1 VRNAGLAPAA
11 AGAHRDPQWPGIYDA
26 IVVNSNDPLNQ
37 GRVRLGIP
45 QVLGNTQSN
54 WATPMQPGITPAVGQ
69 IVYALFLGGNPNLPQ
84 YFLGITSTVLQSIN
98 ANTGL
103 VLNSNPYFTGNLITG
118 WTATGGT
125 LSGVQPNQD
134 TNPPYVYGALW
145 IASGSGGG
153 YITEAA
159 GPFAAGPA
167 QPYLVTAWVYYPAGG
182 SVNIGVQFEN
192 ASKAPIG
199 SPVISSYTVSAG
211 VWTYLSTTVSSPALS
226 AFGYPV
232 IGPAASTTGE
242 QFTAEAVQVLG
253 QIPGALIEAAT
264 ITTTQLGPSVTARAL
279 GGITTT
285 IAASAPASPTT
296 GDIWINTSNGNQI
309 EQWSGS
315 AWVPITW
322 TATDVIQA
330 GTITASL
337 IAANTIVAGNI
348 AAGTITAAQIAAG
361 TITATKLASGI
372 VVAGIVDATTITGA
386 KIIADGSSGDF
397 LVYSGTPALG
407 NLNAAISPGAFTD
420 PVGNI
425 VPAGSNFGNWG
436 GTGALLNHYGIDT
449 SGNTYLCNNAGSTVV
464 FGQSNDGTMLFYSP
478 SAANGNLAIS
488 IAPVA
493 GSDTYG
499 NAYPAGLSVNA
510 GIVQGV
516 ALNASTV
523 TANPGP
529 VLVYGNPGTITVYLS
544 GSGNWTAP
552 AGVTSVF
559 AECWG
564 GGAAGGTSGGGV
576 GASGGGGGEYAAE
589 PNLSVTPGNNYAYTV
604 GGTSAA
610 STMAG
615 NSTTVTAHGATGNAG
630 GSGSGNSIAY
640 GGGQGGTTSSSG
652 GGGGAGSA
660 GTGSMGNHG
669 GSTST
674 SSGGKGSRAVAGG
687 GAGGTGGNNG
697 ANGSSGQAPGGGGG
711 GAGQGTHAGGAGT
724 GGQIRLT
731 YTPGGVTALI
741 ASLTSSPGTDPSTGT
756 AYPGPGLGL
765 ADAGGTPNGLTGW
778 TTAYATTAGNLD
790 FVSGS
795 DGNSYSTGRA
805 SLILASTQSISST
818 TPAPLTGLSAAVA
831 VGAYRVHGWMEGSQG
846 ATAAGQIIGFT
857 GPATTAPTRLFYYW
871 VQQGVAQQ
879 FSTISNSGL
888 LTTFTSP
895 AYGAGDT
902 FLFYFD
908 GVVTFS
914 SPGTL
919 TVIAA
924 EGTATDNFSVIA
936 GSFIDIMPIS

>member
-11 AGAHRDPQWPGIYDA
+11 AGAHPDPQWPGIYDA

-69 IVYALFLGGNPNLPQ
+69 LVYALFLGGNPNLPQ
-84 YFLGITSTVLQSIN
+84 YFLGITSTVLQAIN

-253 QIPGALIEAAT
+253 QIPGSLIEAAT
-264 ITTTQLGPSVTARAL
+264 ITTTQLGPSITARAL

-361 TITATKLASGI
+361 TITATQIAAGTITATKLAAGI

-386 KIIADGSSGDF
+386 SLVATGTSGDV

-407 NLNAAISPGAFTD
+407 NLIGSWSGEASTD
-420 PVGNI
+420 
-425 VPAGSNFGNWG
+425 SF
-436 GTGALLNHYGIDT
+436 
-449 SGNTYLCNNAGSTVV
+449 
-464 FGQSNDGTMLFYSP
+464 
-478 SAANGNLAIS
+478 
-488 IAPVA
+488 
-493 GSDTYG
+493 G
-499 NAYPAGLSVNA
+499 NAYPQGLSVDT
-510 GIVQGV
+510 GVLSGV
-516 ALNASTV
+516 AVYSEVV

-529 VLVYGNPGTITVYLS
+529 YLLYGNPGAVTVYLT

-564 GGAAGGTSGGGV
+564 GGGGGISTSGG
-576 GASGGGGGEYAAE
+576 GGGGGEYAAE
-589 PNLSVTPGNNYAYTV
+589 PNLAVTPSSNYAYSV
-604 GGTSAA
+604 GSGGAA
-610 STMAG
+610 NNSGGNGANGVHSTMAG
-615 NSTTVTAHGATGNAG
+615 NSATVNAHGGGGAPFGTGGTG
-630 GSGSGNSIAY
+630 GNGASGSGNSIHY
-640 GGGQGGTTSSSG
+640 NGGHGGASGGAFDG
-652 GGGGAGSA
+652 GGGGGGSGGTLSA
-660 GTGSMGNHG
+660 GNTGYSSTGSG
-669 GSTST
+669 GAA
-674 SSGGKGSRAVAGG
+674 GAVPVAGG
-687 GAGGTGGNNG
+687 GAGGNGGG
-697 ANGSSGQAPGGGGG
+697 VSGGGSTPTLPGGGGG
-711 GAGQGTHAGGAGT
+711 GGGGSTNGANGAV
-724 GGQIRLT
+724 GQIRLT
-731 YTPGGVTALI
+731 YTVSGSLGLVATL
-741 ASLTSSPGTDPSTGT
+741 ASASGIDPNTGDP
-756 AYPGPGLGL
+756 YPGPGLGL
-765 ADAGGTPNGLTGW
+765 QTSGTPAGQ
-778 TTAYATTAGNLD
+778 TAYATAFASGNNNLD

-795 DGNSYSTGRA
+795 DGNAYDTGRL
-805 SLILASTQSISST
+805 SLTLISTQLITST
-818 TPAPLTGLSAAVA
+818 SNTPITGLSAP
-831 VGAYRVHGWMEGSQG
+831 VGASSYRVSGWIEALQGSVASAQVL
-846 ATAAGQIIGFT
+846 GFT
-857 GPATTAPTRLFYYW
+857 GPATTTPTRWFYW
-871 VQQGVAQQ
+871 LVQQGNAQTI
-879 FSTISNSGL
+879 SSISNSGL
-888 LTTFTSP
+888 ATTITTP

-902 FLFYFD
+902 FLMTFEGTF
-908 GVVTFS
+908 TFS
-914 SPGTL
+914 APGTL
-919 TVIAA
+919 TVVAA
-924 EGTATDNFSVIA
+924 EGTATQNFSVIN
-936 GSFIDIMPIS
+936 GTFIDIMPIS